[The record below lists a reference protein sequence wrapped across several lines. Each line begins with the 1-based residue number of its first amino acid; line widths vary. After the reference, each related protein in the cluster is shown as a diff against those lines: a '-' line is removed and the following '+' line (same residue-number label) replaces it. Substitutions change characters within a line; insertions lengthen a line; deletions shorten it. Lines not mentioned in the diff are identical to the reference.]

1 MLLCTLD
8 VRLSSKTIQGPAS
21 SVNTLC
27 LSSVK
32 ENTFKPQENTVQ
44 TPKKYCSKR
53 RKILFK
59 AEANSTQFPGSRFR
73 HHMRRWWRAY
83 VVRARWLWRQFDT
96 ISGHG
101 LNHTPALNDLHRT
114 ALDSNLRNR
123 FQKFDSSNVIG
134 LKRHSHRIPNGVR
147 QHCELTHLSENQ
159 LPLSA
164 GSVATATTKTRNYL
178 ISAFQ
183 TLKTTEK

>member
-1 MLLCTLD
+1 MHLRCSTILQNHTGSCLFSEHSMSLLGEG
-8 VRLSSKTIQGPAS
+8 KY
-21 SVNTLC
+21 
-27 LSSVK
+27 
-32 ENTFKPQENTVQ
+32 FQ
-44 TPKKYCSKR
+44 TPGKYCSNP

-134 LKRHSHRIPNGVR
+134 LKRHSQDSQRSP
-147 QHCELTHLSENQ
+147 
-159 LPLSA
+159 
-164 GSVATATTKTRNYL
+164 TAL
-178 ISAFQ
+178 
-183 TLKTTEK
+183 

>member
-59 AEANSTQFPGSRFR
+59 AEANSTRFPGSRFR

-114 ALDSNLRNR
+114 ALDSNVRNR
-123 FQKFDSSNVIG
+123 FQKFDSNVIGLKSLTPTCVIG
-134 LKRHSHRIPNGVR
+134 LKRHSQDSQRSPTA
-147 QHCELTHLSENQ
+147 LWTHSLVWK
-159 LPLSA
+159 
-164 GSVATATTKTRNYL
+164 SVASLNW
-178 ISAFQ
+178 FCGNCNH
-183 TLKTTEK
+183 